1 MGQSG
6 FQICKSSVRR
16 NKVSKRFIIKNPHY
30 WFYQFVSDL
39 STKSAGQRPQDL
51 KVKAGYRLT
60 CFYLYN

>member
-39 STKSAGQRPQDL
+39 STKSAGERTL
-51 KVKAGYRLT
+51 EFKTKAG
-60 CFYLYN
+60 